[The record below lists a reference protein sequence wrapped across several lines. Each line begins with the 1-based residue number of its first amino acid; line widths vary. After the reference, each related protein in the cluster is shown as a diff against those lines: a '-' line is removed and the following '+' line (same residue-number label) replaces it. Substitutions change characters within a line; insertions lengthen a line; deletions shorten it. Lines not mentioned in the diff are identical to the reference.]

1 MACAWLMKRIVVHV
15 ANKISIPVAASPPP
29 VLRQTMSMWSA
40 RREGQV
46 AASGAVAR
54 GDPPRCSRE
63 HQVLCCSWSK
73 GLLGLWELWQ
83 SISPPKDLKVHS
95 EPPVTHMGYTGNTR
109 EK

>member
-63 HQVLCCSWSK
+63 HLCCSCSK